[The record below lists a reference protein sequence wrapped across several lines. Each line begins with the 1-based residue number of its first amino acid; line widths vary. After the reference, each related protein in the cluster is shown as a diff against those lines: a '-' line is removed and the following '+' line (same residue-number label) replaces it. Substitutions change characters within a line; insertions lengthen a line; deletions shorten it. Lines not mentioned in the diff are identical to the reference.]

1 MRKIILTLVAS
12 LLAVTASAA
21 SIYKPDMERTIYIV
35 GEIGGRNSLDT
46 ARKIEQLSSE
56 GKPITLI
63 INSPG
68 GSIVAGLQIIS
79 AMRVA
84 KARGN
89 EIHCVVPIL
98 AASMGFQ
105 IFINCDKRYTLTESL
120 LLFHPATTGLQGNK
134 EEVLYASERLKAIE
148 EPLIKDLFRVLRM
161 PKDVF
166 IYHYKNQTMWIAPEL
181 KTLCPHLFI
190 IVDDV
195 AAPDLFNLNRGN

>member
-1 MRKIILTLVAS
+1 MSLIISIMA
-12 LLAVTASAA
+12 TAATAA
-21 SIYKPDMERTIYIV
+21 TVLKPDLNRTIYVV
-35 GEIGGRNSLDT
+35 GEIGSRGAINT
-46 ARKIEQLSSE
+46 AMQIERLSND

-68 GSIVAGLQIIS
+68 GSITAGVQIIS
-79 AMRVA
+79 ALKVA

-89 EIHCVVPIL
+89 EIRCVVPVL

-105 IFINCDKRYTLTESL
+105 IFINCDVRYTLSGSL
-120 LLFHPATTGLQGNK
+120 LLFHPATSGVDGNK
-134 EEVLYASERLKAIE
+134 DEMLYASERLKAIE

-166 IYHYKNQTMWIAPEL
+166 IYHYKNQTMWIAPEM
-181 KTLCPHLFI
+181 KALCPHLFT

-195 AAPDLFNLNRGN
+195 AAPDLFNLNKGA

>member
-1 MRKIILTLVAS
+1 MKKLILAVIAS
-12 LLAVTASAA
+12 LYALTASAA
-21 SIYKPDMERTIYIV
+21 NVYKPDLNRTIYLV
-35 GEIGGRNSLDT
+35 GEIGGGNALDVA
-46 ARKIEQLSSE
+46 ARIEKMSRDAE
-56 GKPITLI
+56 PITLI

-68 GSIVAGLQIIS
+68 GAIIPGLQIIS

-105 IFINCDKRYTLTESL
+105 IFINCDKRYTLSESL
-120 LLFHPATTGLQGNK
+120 LLFHPATGGIQGNK
-134 EEVLYASERLKAIE
+134 EELLYASERLKAIE
-148 EPLIKDLFRVLRM
+148 EPLILDLFRVLQM

-166 IYHYKNQTMWIAPEL
+166 IYHYKNQTLWIAPEL
-181 KTLCPHLFI
+181 RKLCPHLFT

-195 AAPDLFNLNRGN
+195 DAPNLFNLGR